1 MAPQDGLVSPAYVVA
16 RAFPETNAAYFV
28 YLFRTAGYMREVDIF
43 SRGIVPDRNRLYW
56 ESFKQIPSV
65 FPPPDEQKLIVRFLD
80 WHGAQTGKLLRAKR
94 KLLALLNEQK
104 QAIIHRAVTRGL
116 DPNVEL
122 NPSGLPWL
130 GDVPVGWGVT
140 RLRNIS
146 ARVTSG
152 SRGWARYAAD
162 SRNISARVTSGSRG
176 WSRYAADSGPL
187 FIRIANLSRNSLY
200 LRFHDT
206 VRLALPSSELGEAT
220 RTRVNSGD
228 LLLSITAFIGSVAV
242 APDNIGDA
250 YVSQHVACCR
260 LVADVNSRWV
270 GYVLLSPIGQ
280 THGALAMYGGTKQGL
295 SLGDVKNY
303 VVLLPPREAQDQIV
317 DWIDRSTDRLSR
329 QIGLVETEISAIR
342 EFRTRLIADVV
353 TGKLDVRA
361 TAASLPEAIE
371 SAIDDEPDDADLEEG
386 EDAPEDEEA
395 AA

>member
-1 MAPQDGLVSPAYVVA
+1 
-16 RAFPETNAAYFV
+16 
-28 YLFRTAGYMREVDIF
+28 
-43 SRGIVPDRNRLYW
+43 
-56 ESFKQIPSV
+56 
-65 FPPPDEQKLIVRFLD
+65 
-80 WHGAQTGKLLRAKR
+80 
-94 KLLALLNEQK
+94 
-104 QAIIHRAVTRGL
+104 
-116 DPNVEL
+116 
-122 NPSGLPWL
+122 
-130 GDVPVGWGVT
+130 
-140 RLRNIS
+140 
-146 ARVTSG
+146 
-152 SRGWARYAAD
+152 
-162 SRNISARVTSGSRG
+162 
-176 WSRYAADSGPL
+176 
-187 FIRIANLSRNSLY
+187 
-200 LRFHDT
+200 